1 MEQPDVRP
9 IGTIWTLR
17 LDPSDRL
24 FRPGG
29 PGRFQRLTAAALAVL
44 SGAVGYEAARDEFR
58 QRFMRGC
65 WCCAAWMG
73 ERLAAYGWVSF
84 NEEYVGELDLTLTL
98 LPGEAYIWDCVTLP
112 DFRRQGLFTSLLA
125 YINEDLRREGYE
137 RVWIGADR
145 DNPGSQRGID
155 QAGFQRIADLGI
167 APGDSVPARDYI
179 VLPYEGVS
187 PALVAAAR
195 RVYLEKRAQED

>member
-1 MEQPDVRP
+1 
-9 IGTIWTLR
+9 
-17 LDPSDRL
+17 
-24 FRPGG
+24 
-29 PGRFQRLTAAALAVL
+29 
-44 SGAVGYEAARDEFR
+44 
-58 QRFMRGC
+58 
-65 WCCAAWMG
+65 
-73 ERLAAYGWVSF
+73 
-84 NEEYVGELDLTLTL
+84 VGELDLTLTL

-112 DFRRQGLFTSLLA
+112 DFRRQGLFTSLLT

-155 QAGFQRIADLGI
+155 RAGFQRIADLGI

-195 RVYLEKRAQED
+195 RVYLEKRALED